1 MKIQLASIQAL
12 SGIVALLC
20 LRPAAAYDDADFVR
34 EWKDWNNRGN
44 DAGTGKTRNLVS
56 SRRNV
61 FKVPK
66 DNGDAEKKQ
75 GVDGVNMFVDA
86 GEASTAA
93 AGDVTP
99 FIVGGTVV
107 NPPRKYKVSSR
118 MWIAFFCLLLL
129 PMMLISTSIPQF
141 FVWFNGCGGALV
153 HPKVV
158 SPTVISRQQCFTCR
172 STYYA
177 LLSTDNSQTSSIG
190 QCMNIGRQCSAL
202 RKSFDLRHSRNA

>member
-44 DAGTGKTRNLVS
+44 DAGAGKTRNLVS

-61 FKVPK
+61 FKVPT
-66 DNGDAEKKQ
+66 DNGVVKKKT
-75 GVDGVNMFVDA
+75 GVDGVNMFVD

-118 MWIAFFCLLLL
+118 MLIAFLLSSTTIL
-129 PMMLISTSIPQF
+129 MMLISNLFHSSLYGSMDAAELLCT
-141 FVWFNGCGGALV
+141 
-153 HPKVV
+153 PKW
-158 SPTVISRQQCFTCR
+158 
-172 STYYA
+172 
-177 LLSTDNSQTSSIG
+177 
-190 QCMNIGRQCSAL
+190 
-202 RKSFDLRHSRNA
+202 